1 MKFEELE
8 IEPKIIQV
16 LNKLGYDEMLPI
28 QEKVIPVMES
38 GKDCFVQS
46 RTGSGK
52 TIAYGLPIIESLQE
66 NEREP
71 QALILAPTRE
81 LAVQITKE
89 LTLLGTYKRVKC
101 LSLIGKQAMT
111 MQAEDLKQRTHIV
124 VGTPGRV
131 FDHLEQGNFVLD
143 QVKYLVLDE
152 ADALLNPDFYEKIGK
167 ILAYFP
173 HEPQICL
180 VSATKNTAAQDF
192 MDTHMA
198 DFVSIR
204 IDTKNEQIEQ
214 YALQVPEE
222 QKLETM
228 VQVLLQTCPQACV
241 IFCATQQRVREVTQF
256 LRAKGVSVAGI
267 HAGLDQAE
275 RFSVL
280 DAFKQGKIR
289 LLVATDV
296 LARGVDIEKVD
307 FVLNYD
313 APSTQTLSIHRMGRS
328 GRIHQKGKVLTFYV
342 SENSYMAEQKKWV
355 LQPVEDEAKAWKTL
369 QECHRQVTDKAA
381 LVRKDVTCLY
391 LNVGKRKKIRPG
403 DIVGAILHIDGL
415 EMDDI
420 GVIRVQ
426 DHQSFVDIY
435 HNKADLVLKGLH
447 TIKKKSV
454 RVEISHA

>member
-16 LNKLGYDEMLPI
+16 LNQLGYDEMLPI

-173 HEPQICL
+173 HKPQICL
-180 VSATKNTAAQDF
+180 VSATKNTAVQDF

-198 DFVSIR
+198 DFVSLR

-313 APSTQTLSIHRMGRS
+313 APFDTNPFRFIEWEEVDGF
-328 GRIHQKGKVLTFYV
+328 IKKGNVLTFYV
-342 SENSYMAEQKKWV
+342 SENSYMQSKRSG
-355 LQPVEDEAKAWKTL
+355 LTTRGDEAKAWKTL

-391 LNVGKRKKIRPG
+391 LMWERVKRYG
-403 DIVGAILHIDGL
+403 QGILLGL
-415 EMDDI
+415 
-420 GVIRVQ
+420 
-426 DHQSFVDIY
+426 S
-435 HNKADLVLKGLH
+435 
-447 TIKKKSV
+447 
-454 RVEISHA
+454 